1 MYSPKMPLPVQG
13 SSPHVIHCSSGQ
25 ALSPLIV
32 PNGMSIGSAVFVWV
46 PNAMLYNE
54 LSMGKKP
61 FPVIGDV
68 AYHHQ
73 GLSHSH
79 RQHAKKFGKDHMW
92 GSGHILS
99 DRQTVRQTDCRQTDR
114 HTDRDMHSSTILC
127 NRSRGRSNNKS
138 KRSPVNKK
146 YTITQNKH

>member
-61 FPVIGDV
+61 FPVTGDV
-68 AYHHQ
+68 AYHHR

-79 RQHAKKFGKDHMW
+79 RQHAKKIGKDHMW

-99 DRQTVRQTDCRQTDR
+99 DRQ
-114 HTDRDMHSSTILC
+114 TDRDMHSSTILC

-138 KRSPVNKK
+138 KHSPVNKK
-146 YTITQNKH
+146 TL